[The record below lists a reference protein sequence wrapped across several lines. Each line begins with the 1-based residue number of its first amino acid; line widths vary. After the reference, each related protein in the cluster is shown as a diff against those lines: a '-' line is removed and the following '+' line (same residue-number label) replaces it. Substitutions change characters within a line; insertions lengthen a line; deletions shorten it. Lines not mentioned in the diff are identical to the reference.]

1 MVSFLPVIVT
11 AAFPDDVVPMIVTG
25 WSAEIFTL
33 LAQSFELACHL
44 DDKSTVLIVG
54 AKTILVLSN
63 RIFKYKYPVVPDYI
77 CNNLNDAVNWII
89 KK

>member
-1 MVSFLPVIVT
+1 MKKNIIDLNKSYLIG
-11 AAFPDDVVPMIVTG
+11 DSDIDILTG
-25 WSAEIFTL
+25 L
-33 LAQSFELACHL
+33 R
-44 DDKSTVLIVG
+44 VG